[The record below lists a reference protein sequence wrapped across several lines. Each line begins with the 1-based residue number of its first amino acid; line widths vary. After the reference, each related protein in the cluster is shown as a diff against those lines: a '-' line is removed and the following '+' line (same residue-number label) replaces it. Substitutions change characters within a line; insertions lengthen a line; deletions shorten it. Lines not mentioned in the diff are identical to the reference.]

1 MGSIAKHIR
10 QSLSMKLS
18 LGILLMAVPIFVVSL
33 GLLYVQSRNYVKK
46 AATDH
51 ANSVLNTTMLRIN
64 RFMNTVET
72 ATDIND
78 WEITENLD
86 PDSLLAYSRYIVM
99 LNGNIDGCS
108 ISTEP
113 NVFPTY
119 GRYFSAYTVR
129 EPDTITTVIEQ
140 EYEYFQKIWYK
151 TPRVLDEPCWVVY
164 YDDVDSLDLVLDGM
178 IASYGKPLYT
188 ADKKFVGV
196 ISTDLTLL
204 HLSRVISEE
213 QPYKDSYFMMTGE
226 EGRYY
231 IHPDTTQLFTHTI
244 FSDADPSKN
253 PDIFAL
259 GHEMTTGHQ
268 GNMSVN
274 INGERCLVSYQ
285 PVPGTNWSLALVCP
299 ERSILWSYNRL
310 GFIIGPLIIIGL
322 LLILFFCFTIVT
334 QAIRPLNKLAN
345 KIQRIAEGHFD
356 ELIKKTHYTDALGTL
371 QNSFQ
376 AMQESINRHMDD
388 IQKMNDESARRNE
401 ELVHTSKLAEE
412 ASKQKSL
419 FIQNVSHQVRTPL
432 NIIMGFAQVLHESK
446 SALPYEE
453 AKSITDM
460 MKHNSMMLERM
471 SLMLFDS
478 SARGTTEELYAN
490 KNEEIYCNET
500 VRECLAEILENY
512 PSLPVTFE
520 SDVPDDFTIHTNS
533 LYLKRSIRELI
544 YNAVKYADGKRIV
557 IRIQERAS
565 KIRFVIEDTGPG
577 IPEDYRDL
585 MFESFTKVNDLSE
598 GLGLGLPLAKRHMR
612 NLGGDLIL
620 DEKYKDG
627 CRFIIELPKK

>member
-1 MGSIAKHIR
+1 MGPIGIFDSGYGGLTILHGIR
-10 QSLSMKLS
+10 QLLPEYDYLYLGDNARAPYGPRSFDVVYEFTRQAVVKLFEMGCHLVI
-18 LGILLMAVPIFVVSL
+18 LGCNTASA
-33 GLLYVQSRNYVKK
+33 K
-46 AATDH
+46 A
-51 ANSVLNTTMLRIN
+51 LRTIQQH
-64 RFMNTVET
+64 
-72 ATDIND
+72 DIPK
-78 WEITENLD
+78 ID
-86 PDSLLAYSRYIVM
+86 PER
-99 LNGNIDGCS
+99 
-108 ISTEP
+108 
-113 NVFPTY
+113 
-119 GRYFSAYTVR
+119 
-129 EPDTITTVIEQ
+129 
-140 EYEYFQKIWYK
+140 
-151 TPRVLDEPCWVVY
+151 RVLGVIRPTAEVIG
-164 YDDVDSLDLVLDGM
+164 SLTH
-178 IASYGKPLYT
+178 SRH
-188 ADKKFVGV
+188 VGV
-196 ISTDLTLL
+196 LATEGTIK
-204 HLSRVISEE
+204 SE
-213 QPYKDSYFMMTGE
+213 SYNLE
-226 EGRYY
+226 
-231 IHPDTTQLFTHTI
+231 IQKLHPDI
-244 FSDADPSKN
+244 V
-253 PDIFAL
+253 AL
-259 GHEMTTGHQ
+259 GHEMTAGHQ